1 MRFTAA
7 VRGEMVGPVPLQL
20 VDELLLPFHLG
31 HVAIALLVLT
41 VPAGLVKGSG
51 KLVGLILIGFGG
63 LLVAVPSIDSDAG
76 VLFAVVGIALMVIGP
91 IVYSTASR

>member
-1 MRFTAA
+1 MSDTAA
-7 VRGEMVGPVPLQL
+7 LRGEMVGPLPLQL

-31 HVAIALLVLT
+31 HVALALLVLT

-51 KLVGLILIGFGG
+51 KLVGLILVAFGG

-76 VLFAVVGIALMVIGP
+76 VLFAVIGILLMVVGP
-91 IVYSTASR
+91 IVYSTSAR